1 MSPGEPAIPA
11 APAAVTIDAR
21 ADSRLADAA
30 ERLATILDDAV
41 DGGYPAGATLV
52 VADANGGLFKITG
65 GWSCT
70 VGEQIAT
77 SQITRYDLA
86 SLTKV
91 VCTVPLVVALAER
104 GVWDLDDALVGRLDG
119 FPNPDVTLRQLLTHS
134 SGLPAHREFY
144 RLPGGPAAIREAVF
158 AEASAALRAGEVCYS
173 DLGFMLLGWAVE
185 QCAQAPLDE
194 LFQTIVASPL
204 EMNTTRFRPPPSE
217 REITAATE
225 LDGDQR
231 LEPGLVWG
239 EVHDGNAWALGGVAG
254 HAGLFGP
261 AEDLVRYVGAL
272 LTPEAHP
279 LLSAESIAEM
289 TRLQAGAQPDTRALG
304 WRLDAGDWGAW
315 PERTFWHT
323 GFTGTS
329 LLIAPD
335 LGVAVVLLMGGV
347 HPKRH
352 PERQL
357 ELRATVHREI
367 LGALT

>member
-1 MSPGEPAIPA
+1 MSADEPAVPA
-11 APAAVTIDAR
+11 APAALTIAAR
-21 ADSRLADAA
+21 TDSRLAQAA
-30 ERLATILDDAV
+30 ERLGAILNETI
-41 DGGYPAGATLV
+41 GSGYPAGATLV
-52 VADANGGLFKITG
+52 VADAHGELITITA
-65 GWSCT
+65 GWSCM
-70 VGEQIAT
+70 VGTRIAT

-104 GVWDLDDALVGRLDG
+104 GVWDLNDTLARRLEG
-119 FPNPDVTLRQLLTHS
+119 FPNPDVTLRQLLTHT
-134 SGLPAHREFY
+134 SGLPAHRELY
-144 RLPGGPAAIREAVF
+144 RLPGGPGAIREAVF
-158 AEASAALRAGEVCYS
+158 AEAAAALRAGEVCYS
-173 DLGFMLLGWAVE
+173 DLGFMLLGWAAE
-185 QCAQAPLDE
+185 QCAEARLDE

-204 EMNTTRFRPPPSE
+204 KMTATRFRPKPSD

-231 LEPGLVWG
+231 LAPGLVWG

-261 AEDLVRYVGAL
+261 AEDLVKYVRAL
-272 LTPEAHP
+272 LAPEAHP
-279 LLSAESIAEM
+279 VLSAESIAEM
-289 TRLQAGAQPDTRALG
+289 TRLQAGVQPDVRALG
-304 WRLDAGDWGAW
+304 WRLHPSEWGAW
-315 PERTFWHT
+315 PERTVWHT

-347 HPKRH
+347 HPKRQ

-357 ELRATVHREI
+357 GLRATVHREI

>member
-1 MSPGEPAIPA
+1 VIAGEPAIPT
-11 APAAVTIDAR
+11 APAALTIDAR
-21 ADSRLADAA
+21 ADSRLAEAA
-30 ERLATILDDAV
+30 QRLGTILDDAV
-41 DGGYPAGATLV
+41 GAGYPAGATLV
-52 VADANGGLFKITG
+52 VTDAQGELIKITA
-65 GWSCT
+65 GWSCI
-70 VGEQIAT
+70 VGQQIAT

-104 GVWDLDDALVGRLDG
+104 GLWDLDDALIRWLDG
-119 FPNPDVTLRQLLTHS
+119 FPNAGVTLRQLLTHS

-144 RLPGGPAAIREAVF
+144 RLSGGPAAIREAVF
-158 AEASAALRAGEVCYS
+158 AEAAGALDAGKVCYS

-185 QCAQAPLDE
+185 QCTDTPLDE

-204 EMNTTRFRPPPSE
+204 AMDATRFRPAPSE

-261 AEDLVRYVGAL
+261 ADDLARYVRAL
-272 LTPEAHP
+272 LTPDAHP
-279 LLSAESIAEM
+279 VLSAASIAEM
-289 TRLQAGAQPDTRALG
+289 TRLQAGVPPDVRALG
-304 WRLDAGDWGAW
+304 WRLDASDWGPW

-335 LGVAVVLLMGGV
+335 LGAAVVLLMGGV
-347 HPKRH
+347 HPKRQ
-352 PERQL
+352 PERQHA
-357 ELRATVHREI
+357 LRATVHSEI
-367 LGALT
+367 LGALA